1 MRQPFLPRALPG
13 LRLVVLA
20 LTLAAAGCASTRVVH
35 EWTNPDVASAR
46 FKKFLVIAIS
56 KQPGIRRSFE
66 DEFVAKLK
74 AMGIDAVPSYGF
86 ITEDGPVEEPKLREA
101 VQKAGADATLVS
113 RLVRVERKYSAD
125 PGYYYPPVYYPPVA
139 GFGFYR
145 GYTAAWLGYYEPAV
159 YPYDVFIS
167 ETSLY
172 DTAKNQ
178 LIWSG
183 TVETMPENINKD
195 ISRYVDTVIDALK
208 KKSLLAAG

>member
-1 MRQPFLPRALPG
+1 MRLALP
-13 LRLVVLA
+13 LALATLVLA
-20 LTLAAAGCASTRVVH
+20 ASGCASTRVVH
-35 EWTNPDVASAR
+35 QWTSPDAASVS
-46 FKKFLVIAIS
+46 FKKFLVIAIN

-74 AMGIDAVPSYGF
+74 AMGLDAVPSYGF
-86 ITEDGPVEEPKLREA
+86 ITEDGPVEEPRLHEA
-101 VQKAGADATLVS
+101 IEKAGADATLVT

-125 PGYYYPPVYYPPVA
+125 YGYYYPPLV

-145 GYTAAWLGYYEPAV
+145 GYAAAWAGYYDPATV

-178 LIWSG
+178 LVWSG
-183 TVETMPENINKD
+183 TVETLPQSISKD
-195 ISRYVDTVIDALK
+195 ISRYVDTVIEALRAK
-208 KKSLLAAG
+208 NLLAAR

>member
-1 MRQPFLPRALPG
+1 MRLPFQPRSLG
-13 LRLVVLA
+13 LVVFALA
-20 LTLAAAGCASTRVVH
+20 LAAAGCASTRVVH
-35 EWTNPDVASAR
+35 QWSNPDVPSAR
-46 FKKFLVIAIS
+46 FKKFMVMAIS

-74 AMGIDAVPSYGF
+74 AMGVDAVPSYGF
-86 ITEDGPVEEPKLREA
+86 ITEDGPVDEPRLREA
-101 VQKAGADATLVS
+101 VERAAADATLVT
-113 RLVRVERKYSAD
+113 RFVRVERKYPVDS
-125 PGYYYPPVYYPPVA
+125 GYYYPPIL

-145 GYTAAWLGYYEPAV
+145 GYAAAWLGYYEPATV

-183 TVETMPENINKD
+183 TVETLPESISKD
-195 ISRYVDTVIDALK
+195 ISRYVETVIQALK
-208 KKSLLAAG
+208 GKNLLAAG